1 MCGVTNSENSGGDTN
16 CVQADFHYYA
26 TYCAAFLAGYSHEEA
41 LTICYSDQFVDCCT
55 KTFLKSVKASVHAAT
70 SQTQAEL
77 LDMNTDL
84 IGLQDITRIWAS
96 FHFLPRDLNAAT
108 PRASRDYRNKYR
120 LICGPNGALLKDTV
134 DLASGRS
141 LQHIGI
147 AMHVLA
153 DTWAHQ
159 NFAGTPSLAINSTDN
174 HFSELMPDGTMRPIF
189 FKHAPGASDDLEKS
203 RYNSTVF
210 NTSENSILNLGHG
223 HAGHLPDYS
232 FIRYKYM
239 PAWDNYRECLKD
251 NPADYYK
258 AFCQMIYAM
267 RCLRSSQDFEL
278 NTYDEE
284 TVRPYLYS
292 IRTIITKRQPDAS
305 SDWKD
310 LAYELTGQLVPD
322 FDVERYAEEYRSAA
336 PEAKDDT
343 FLGRFI
349 LASLAQKSMITNKIF
364 KSGNLLAG
372 FSVDYDKHGAAGIRD
387 YLKLVSSNRRTGT

>member
-1 MCGVTNSENSGGDTN
+1 M
-16 CVQADFHYYA
+16 QADFHYYA

-41 LTICYSDQFVDCCT
+41 LAICYSDQFVDCCT

-77 LDMNTDL
+77 LDMNTD
-84 IGLQDITRIWAS
+84 ISGLQDITRIWAS
-96 FHFLPRDLNAAT
+96 FHFLPGDLYAAT
-108 PRASRDYRNKYR
+108 PRASKGYKNKYR
-120 LICGPNGALLKDTV
+120 LICRPNGALLKDTV
-134 DLASGRS
+134 DLAAGKS

-147 AMHVLA
+147 AMHILA

-159 NFAGTPSLAINSTDN
+159 NFAGTPSLVINSTDCR
-174 HFSELMPDGTMRPIF
+174 FSEIMPNGTTRPIS
-189 FKHAPGASDDLEKS
+189 FKHAPGAKDDIEKAK
-203 RYNSTVF
+203 YNSKVF
-210 NTSENSILNLGHG
+210 NTSENNILNLGHG

-239 PAWDNYRECLKD
+239 PAWDNYRECVKD

-258 AFCQMIYAM
+258 AFCQMVYAM
-267 RCLRSSQDFEL
+267 KALRSSQGFEL
-278 NTYDEE
+278 DTYDEE
-284 TVRPYLYS
+284 TVKPHLYS

-310 LAYELTGQLVPD
+310 LAYELSGQLVPD
-322 FDVERYAEEYRSAA
+322 FDVEEYAEEYRSAPA
-336 PEAKDDT
+336 EEKDDT

-364 KSGNLLAG
+364 KSGNRLAQ
-372 FSVDYDKHGAAGIRD
+372 
-387 YLKLVSSNRRTGT
+387 NMCRRKP

>member
-1 MCGVTNSENSGGDTN
+1 M
-16 CVQADFHYYA
+16 QADFHYYA
-26 TYCAAFLAGYSHEEA
+26 TYCAAYLAGYSHEEA
-41 LTICYSDQFVDCCT
+41 LAICSSDQFVDCCT
-55 KTFLKSVKASVHAAT
+55 KTFLKSVQASVHAAT
-70 SQTQAEL
+70 TQTQAEL
-77 LDMNTDL
+77 LDTNVN
-84 IGLQDITRIWAS
+84 IISLQDITRIWAS
-96 FHFLPRDLNAAT
+96 FHFLPKDLHA
-108 PRASRDYRNKYR
+108 PVSFSSKDYKNKYR
-120 LICGPNGALLKDTV
+120 LICGPNGELLKDTV
-134 DLASGRS
+134 DLASGKS

-153 DTWAHQ
+153 DTWAHR
-159 NFAGTPSLAINSTDN
+159 NFAGTPSLAINSADSR
-174 HFSELMPDGTMRPIF
+174 FFEIMPDASVRRIS
-189 FKHAPGASDDLEKS
+189 FKHAPGASDDISKG
-203 RYNSTVF
+203 RYNSTIF
-210 NTSENSILNLGHG
+210 NASENNVLNLGHG

-267 RCLRSSQDFEL
+267 KVMRNSQEFEL
-278 NTYDEE
+278 YTYDEE
-284 TVRPYLYS
+284 TVKPYLYD
-292 IRTIITKRQPDAS
+292 IRTIITKRQTDAS

-310 LAYELTGQLVPD
+310 LAYALSGHLVPD
-322 FDVERYAEEYRSAA
+322 FDIDGYAEEYRSAA
-336 PEAKDDT
+336 PEDKDDT

-387 YLKLVSSNRRTGT
+387 YLMLVSSGRRTDA